1 MRDKG
6 PITLR
11 RLRMLTKD
19 ELIAIILDQMADDN
33 DSSIQNDLLYD
44 LVRKYVDTNES
55 LKKTLIEVERLSNID
70 PLTGLY
76 NRHNFSK
83 IFDRE
88 LTRFNRYGQ
97 EFCIVLL
104 DIDFFKR
111 VNDTYGHN
119 IGDDVLVDVGQILRE
134 QIRQV
139 DIVARWGGEE
149 FIVLI
154 TAGINNGGTLLAE
167 RIRKA
172 IEGHKFPGVGK
183 VTMSLGIA
191 EVQSKDTLSVITA
204 RADQAL
210 YKAKETGRNKVVVY
224 STEEQ

>member
-19 ELIAIILDQMADDN
+19 ELIAIILDQMAEDN

-55 LKKTLIEVERLSNID
+55 LKKTLIEVERLSNTD

-83 IFDRE
+83 VFERE
-88 LTRFNRYGQ
+88 INRYNRYGQ
-97 EFCIVLL
+97 EFCIILM

-119 IGDDVLVDVGQILRE
+119 IGDEVLIDVGKILRE
-134 QIRQV
+134 QIREV

-167 RIRKA
+167 RIRQA
-172 IEGHKFPGVGK
+172 IEHHKFPEVGQ
-183 VTMSLGIA
+183 VTMSLGIT
-191 EVQSKDTLSVITA
+191 EVEDKDTLSAITA

-210 YKAKETGRNKVVVY
+210 YIAKDSGRNQVVTY
-224 STEEQ
+224 KK